1 MKQVLIDRYGT
12 PWEVARCADV
22 ADVGEPAADEVVFD
36 VLAFPI
42 NPADMWFCRGSYR
55 LKPPLP
61 ATPGAECVGRV
72 TAVGSAVKHVRKGDL
87 VINLQ
92 RENWAERRKVKGDDA
107 IPLPAGIDLRQAAM
121 VRINPPTA
129 QLMLSDFVDLKPGDW
144 VIQNVAN
151 SAVGRL
157 LIVLAKQRGL
167 RTVNVV
173 RRAELAGELK
183 ALGADVV
190 VVDGSDLARQV
201 GEATADA
208 PDHAGRRGDR
218 RRGDRPAG
226 RLRRD
231 ATARVVHYG
240 SMSGEDPK
248 VTRNNFIY
256 RGVQAHRLHAGPLPQ
271 PVAVPTRS
279 ARSTPTSAGRS
290 WPASF
295 RRRWTRSIR
304 SRRSRTRWR
313 TPTRAGAT
321 ARSWSARTGRFEHGG
336 QAMSSEVAA
345 VEKVL
350 QVYFDGLYEG
360 DTKKLGEAFHLASHL
375 YAASGDGKASDWPR
389 GEWFKMVEGRPS
401 ARPRAAR
408 APIASCRSTSP
419 ARPRRSPRSNA
430 RCRRAT
436 SPTI

>member
-1 MKQVLIDRYGT
+1 MKQVLIDRYGD
-12 PWEVARCADV
+12 PWDVARCADV
-22 ADVGEPAADEVVFD
+22 PDLGEPAADEVVFD

-42 NPADMWFCRGSYR
+42 NPADMWFCKGSYR

-72 TAVGSAVKHVRKGDL
+72 TAVGSAVKHVKPDDL

-92 RENWAERRKVKGDDA
+92 RENWAQKRKVKGDDA

-173 RRAELAGELK
+173 RRADLAGELK
-183 ALGADVV
+183 GLGADVV
-190 VVDGSDLARQV
+190 VVDSSDLARQV

-208 PDHAGRRGDR
+208 RIMLGVEAIGG
-218 RRGDRPAG
+218 AATG
-226 RLRRD
+226 RLAD
-231 ATARVVHYG
+231 CIATDGTLVHYG

-256 RGVQAHRLHAGPLPQ
+256 RGVRLTGFMLGRFLNR
-271 PVAVPTRS
+271 RS
-279 ARSTPTSAGRS
+279 ADE
-290 WPASF
+290 
-295 RRRWTRSIR
+295 IR
-304 SRRSRTRWR
+304 
-313 TPTRAGAT
+313 AIYADL
-321 ARSWSARTGRFEHGG
+321 GG
-336 QAMSSEVAA
+336 QVMAGKLSAPVDT
-345 VEKVL
+345 
-350 QVYFDGLYEG
+350 VYPIENIKD
-360 DTKKLGEAFHLASHL
+360 ALAH
-375 YAASGDGKASDWPR
+375 ADKGGRNGKILVSPN
-389 GEWFKMVEGRPS
+389 
-401 ARPRAAR
+401 RA
-408 APIASCRSTSP
+408 I
-419 ARPRRSPRSNA
+419 
-430 RCRRAT
+430 
-436 SPTI
+436 